1 MSNRSLESLPPTE
14 TLELES
20 ALSLVPRVKLLLTL
34 HRADHSVKPID
45 EWQLK
50 RSLIDFL
57 SSSFFVNVP
66 EEDIEVRK
74 FKDLKKRK
82 REDPVAQGALF
93 IRDLDFLS
101 KLSSSRIDGDVS
113 GEAKG
118 KELDKR
124 FVEWRRSVVGRMDG
138 IELNLEGVKFRLT
151 VSVPASDDFDG
162 MRKEWEEHYAFGNR
176 GYSRGG
182 RHQPDTIVLR
192 GVPSRWFAEPR
203 VSSKPSMLVTHTIF
217 SAFGKIRN
225 LNVSEDDDQGSNA
238 DEDSGDII
246 SGLQCKIVVQFERY
260 KDFHNALKVL
270 CSRSLQKQGSRLKAD
285 YEVTWEKDG
294 FFRNARSETH
304 EKSSYMPPLV
314 ARNYRSEAP
323 RRQGHSSRWS
333 PDNVRP
339 KRFKE

>member
-14 TLELES
+14 ALELES

-34 HRADHSVKPID
+34 HRADHSVKPVD

-93 IRDLDFLS
+93 IRDLGFLS
-101 KLSSSRIDGDVS
+101 KLFSSRIDGDVS
-113 GEAKG
+113 GEAEV
-118 KELDKR
+118 KELEKR
-124 FVEWRRSVVGRMDG
+124 FVEWRGSVVDKMDG

-176 GYSRGG
+176 GLCGILC
-182 RHQPDTIVLR
+182 QVL
-192 GVPSRWFAEPR
+192 
-203 VSSKPSMLVTHTIF
+203 IF
-217 SAFGKIRN
+217 HF
-225 LNVSEDDDQGSNA
+225 
-238 DEDSGDII
+238 
-246 SGLQCKIVVQFERY
+246 
-260 KDFHNALKVL
+260 
-270 CSRSLQKQGSRLKAD
+270 
-285 YEVTWEKDG
+285 
-294 FFRNARSETH
+294 
-304 EKSSYMPPLV
+304 
-314 ARNYRSEAP
+314 
-323 RRQGHSSRWS
+323 
-333 PDNVRP
+333 
-339 KRFKE
+339 